1 MPAGYIPVAAIL
13 EFTVPPALRPQNKAK
28 ALGRLLEVRM
38 LVVGAIVIGFLR
50 SVQLE
55 LPCSLAIY
63 ILIAAVP
70 ELTILPVLRPQNR
83 AAVAVAG

>member
-1 MPAGYIPVAAIL
+1 
-13 EFTVPPALRPQNKAK
+13 
-28 ALGRLLEVRM
+28 M